1 MITLLVLLGAALLLG
16 LLVMILYNSL
26 VRSANMVQEGLSGVD
41 VQLTRRAELIPNL
54 VQTVKGYMT
63 HERELV
69 EQIAALH
76 ARSMA
81 AQDTGERLQAEG
93 LLGQALGKVLALAE
107 AYPDLKAS
115 ANFAQLQNALA
126 EIESELQLARRYYNG
141 AVRNLNIAVDSFPS
155 NIVARMF
162 GFGKAEFFEAENDSK
177 RKVPVVDFA
186 SK

>member
-16 LLVMILYNSL
+16 LLVMALYNSL
-26 VRSANMVQEGLSGVD
+26 VRSANMVREGLSGVD

-115 ANFAQLQNALA
+115 ANFTQLQTALA
-126 EIESELQLARRYYNG
+126 EIESELQMARRYYNG
-141 AVRNLNIAVDSFPS
+141 AVRNLNIAVESFPS

-162 GFGKAEFFEAENDSK
+162 GFGQAEFFEAENDSK
-177 RKVPVVDFA
+177 RQVPVVDFA

>member
-16 LLVMILYNSL
+16 LLVMVLYNSL
-26 VRSANMVQEGLSGVD
+26 VRSANMVREGLSGVD

-115 ANFAQLQNALA
+115 ANFAQLQSALA

-155 NIVARMF
+155 NIVAGLF

-177 RKVPVVDFA
+177 RQVPVVDFT
-186 SK
+186 SR

>member
-16 LLVMILYNSL
+16 LLVMALYNSL

-69 EQIAALH
+69 EQIATLH

-81 AQDTGERLQAEG
+81 AQGTGERLQAEG
-93 LLGQALGKVLALAE
+93 LLGQALGKMLALAE

-115 ANFAQLQNALA
+115 ANFTQLQSALA
-126 EIESELQLARRYYNG
+126 EIESELQMARRYYNG

-162 GFGKAEFFEAENDSK
+162 GFGKADFFEAENDSK
-177 RKVPVVDFA
+177 RQVPVVDFA